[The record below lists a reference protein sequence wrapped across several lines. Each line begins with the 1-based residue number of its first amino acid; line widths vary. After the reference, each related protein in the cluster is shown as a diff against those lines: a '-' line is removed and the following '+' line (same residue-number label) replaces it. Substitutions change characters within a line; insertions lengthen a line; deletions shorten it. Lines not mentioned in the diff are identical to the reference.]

1 MQEQR
6 LERVGTEGSPLLHHL
21 SHMKQEQMVLGHLY
35 HMMQPS
41 GHLFHMILF
50 ADEIRLKQAAGHK
63 GVLDLHTLVLHVH
76 TSDHALRPVDIVEA
90 FVTGFLVAFAGHL
103 MGNVVADDN
112 VVLAERKAVVVVVDT
127 CVVVDRAAG
136 ACKEAVPA
144 DKTIVVVV
152 GKAVVGMVAADGSLV
167 VDKDAAVC
175 NVVVLVGSHLVVDKE
190 VVDKGVVAVDTG
202 EGMVVAGHTVKDLA
216 GEALD
221 ERNAEDA
228 VSGHSV
234 HFVLGLEVWLVVLMP
249 VIAQRLVLHGQ
260 PCRSSRYLNPKF
272 VKMLKIYFKK
282 LRKAPRAHVVRYLLS
297 SDSC

>member
-1 MQEQR
+1 M
-6 LERVGTEGSPLLHHL
+6 
-21 SHMKQEQMVLGHLY
+21 
-35 HMMQPS
+35 
-41 GHLFHMILF
+41 
-50 ADEIRLKQAAGHK
+50 
-63 GVLDLHTLVLHVH
+63 
-76 TSDHALRPVDIVEA
+76 
-90 FVTGFLVAFAGHL
+90 TGFLVAFAGHL

-144 DKTIVVVV
+144 DKMIVVVV
-152 GKAVVGMVAADGSLV
+152 GKAVVGMVAADGRLV

-175 NVVVLVGSHLVVDKE
+175 NVVVLVGSHL

-228 VSGHSV
+228 VSGHST
-234 HFVLGLEVWLVVLMP
+234 
-249 VIAQRLVLHGQ
+249 
-260 PCRSSRYLNPKF
+260 K
-272 VKMLKIYFKK
+272 KKK
-282 LRKAPRAHVVRYLLS
+282 LKSSADASGRVDCILSFISLCYLL
-297 SDSC
+297 CRKYM

>member
-144 DKTIVVVV
+144 DKMIVVV

-167 VDKDAAVC
+167 VDKDVAVC
-175 NVVVLVGSHLVVDKE
+175 NVVVLVGSHL

-216 GEALD
+216 G
-221 ERNAEDA
+221 
-228 VSGHSV
+228 
-234 HFVLGLEVWLVVLMP
+234 
-249 VIAQRLVLHGQ
+249 
-260 PCRSSRYLNPKF
+260 
-272 VKMLKIYFKK
+272 
-282 LRKAPRAHVVRYLLS
+282 
-297 SDSC
+297 

>member
-1 MQEQR
+1 M
-6 LERVGTEGSPLLHHL
+6 
-21 SHMKQEQMVLGHLY
+21 
-35 HMMQPS
+35 
-41 GHLFHMILF
+41 
-50 ADEIRLKQAAGHK
+50 
-63 GVLDLHTLVLHVH
+63 
-76 TSDHALRPVDIVEA
+76 
-90 FVTGFLVAFAGHL
+90 TGFLVAFAGHL

-144 DKTIVVVV
+144 DKMIVVV

-167 VDKDAAVC
+167 VDKDVAVC
-175 NVVVLVGSHLVVDKE
+175 NVVVLVGSHL

-228 VSGHSV
+228 VSGHST
-234 HFVLGLEVWLVVLMP
+234 
-249 VIAQRLVLHGQ
+249 
-260 PCRSSRYLNPKF
+260 K
-272 VKMLKIYFKK
+272 KKK
-282 LRKAPRAHVVRYLLS
+282 LKSSADASGRVDCILSFIALCYLL
-297 SDSC
+297 CRKYM

>member
-1 MQEQR
+1 M
-6 LERVGTEGSPLLHHL
+6 
-21 SHMKQEQMVLGHLY
+21 
-35 HMMQPS
+35 
-41 GHLFHMILF
+41 
-50 ADEIRLKQAAGHK
+50 
-63 GVLDLHTLVLHVH
+63 
-76 TSDHALRPVDIVEA
+76 
-90 FVTGFLVAFAGHL
+90 TGFLVAFAGHL

-144 DKTIVVVV
+144 DKMIVVV

-167 VDKDAAVC
+167 VDKDVAVC
-175 NVVVLVGSHLVVDKE
+175 NVVVLVGSHL

-228 VSGHSV
+228 VSGHST
-234 HFVLGLEVWLVVLMP
+234 
-249 VIAQRLVLHGQ
+249 
-260 PCRSSRYLNPKF
+260 K
-272 VKMLKIYFKK
+272 KKK
-282 LRKAPRAHVVRYLLS
+282 LKSSADASGRVDCILSFISLCYLL
-297 SDSC
+297 CRKYM

>member
-1 MQEQR
+1 M
-6 LERVGTEGSPLLHHL
+6 
-21 SHMKQEQMVLGHLY
+21 
-35 HMMQPS
+35 
-41 GHLFHMILF
+41 
-50 ADEIRLKQAAGHK
+50 
-63 GVLDLHTLVLHVH
+63 
-76 TSDHALRPVDIVEA
+76 
-90 FVTGFLVAFAGHL
+90 TGFLVAFAGHL

-144 DKTIVVVV
+144 DKMIVVV

-175 NVVVLVGSHLVVDKE
+175 NVVVLVGSHL

-228 VSGHSV
+228 VSGHST
-234 HFVLGLEVWLVVLMP
+234 
-249 VIAQRLVLHGQ
+249 
-260 PCRSSRYLNPKF
+260 K
-272 VKMLKIYFKK
+272 KKK
-282 LRKAPRAHVVRYLLS
+282 LKSSADASGRVDCILSFIALCYLL
-297 SDSC
+297 CRKYM

>member
-1 MQEQR
+1 
-6 LERVGTEGSPLLHHL
+6 
-21 SHMKQEQMVLGHLY
+21 
-35 HMMQPS
+35 
-41 GHLFHMILF
+41 MILF

-144 DKTIVVVV
+144 DKMIVVV

-282 LRKAPRAHVVRYLLS
+282 LRKSPRAHVVRYLLS

>member
-1 MQEQR
+1 M
-6 LERVGTEGSPLLHHL
+6 
-21 SHMKQEQMVLGHLY
+21 
-35 HMMQPS
+35 
-41 GHLFHMILF
+41 
-50 ADEIRLKQAAGHK
+50 
-63 GVLDLHTLVLHVH
+63 
-76 TSDHALRPVDIVEA
+76 
-90 FVTGFLVAFAGHL
+90 TGFLVAFAGHL

-127 CVVVDRAAG
+127 SVVVDRAAG

-144 DKTIVVVV
+144 DKMIVVVV

-175 NVVVLVGSHLVVDKE
+175 NVVLVGSHLVVDKE

-228 VSGHSV
+228 VSGHST
-234 HFVLGLEVWLVVLMP
+234 
-249 VIAQRLVLHGQ
+249 
-260 PCRSSRYLNPKF
+260 K
-272 VKMLKIYFKK
+272 KKK
-282 LRKAPRAHVVRYLLS
+282 LKSSADASGRVDCILSFISLCYLLCRKYVTIHS
-297 SDSC
+297 RTPSTIA

>member
-1 MQEQR
+1 M
-6 LERVGTEGSPLLHHL
+6 
-21 SHMKQEQMVLGHLY
+21 
-35 HMMQPS
+35 
-41 GHLFHMILF
+41 
-50 ADEIRLKQAAGHK
+50 
-63 GVLDLHTLVLHVH
+63 
-76 TSDHALRPVDIVEA
+76 
-90 FVTGFLVAFAGHL
+90 TGFLVAFAGHL

-112 VVLAERKAVVVVVDT
+112 VVLAERKAVVVVVVDT

-144 DKTIVVVV
+144 DKMIVVV

-167 VDKDAAVC
+167 VDKDVAVC

-228 VSGHSV
+228 VSGHST
-234 HFVLGLEVWLVVLMP
+234 M
-249 VIAQRLVLHGQ
+249 
-260 PCRSSRYLNPKF
+260 K
-272 VKMLKIYFKK
+272 KK
-282 LRKAPRAHVVRYLLS
+282 LKSSADASGRVDCILSFISLCYLLCRKYVTIHS
-297 SDSC
+297 RTPSTIA

>member
-1 MQEQR
+1 M
-6 LERVGTEGSPLLHHL
+6 
-21 SHMKQEQMVLGHLY
+21 
-35 HMMQPS
+35 
-41 GHLFHMILF
+41 
-50 ADEIRLKQAAGHK
+50 
-63 GVLDLHTLVLHVH
+63 
-76 TSDHALRPVDIVEA
+76 
-90 FVTGFLVAFAGHL
+90 TGFLVAFAGHL

-144 DKTIVVVV
+144 NKMIVVV

-167 VDKDAAVC
+167 VDKDVAVC
-175 NVVVLVGSHLVVDKE
+175 NVVVLVGSHL

-228 VSGHSV
+228 VSGHST
-234 HFVLGLEVWLVVLMP
+234 
-249 VIAQRLVLHGQ
+249 
-260 PCRSSRYLNPKF
+260 K
-272 VKMLKIYFKK
+272 KKK
-282 LRKAPRAHVVRYLLS
+282 LKSSADASGRVDCILSFIALCYLL
-297 SDSC
+297 CRKYM

>member
-35 HMMQPS
+35 HTMQPS

-90 FVTGFLVAFAGHL
+90 FVIGFLVAFAGHL

-112 VVLAERKAVVVVVDT
+112 VVLAERKAVVV
-127 CVVVDRAAG
+127 DRAAG

-144 DKTIVVVV
+144 DKMIVVVV

-216 GEALD
+216 G
-221 ERNAEDA
+221 
-228 VSGHSV
+228 
-234 HFVLGLEVWLVVLMP
+234 
-249 VIAQRLVLHGQ
+249 
-260 PCRSSRYLNPKF
+260 
-272 VKMLKIYFKK
+272 
-282 LRKAPRAHVVRYLLS
+282 
-297 SDSC
+297 

>member
-1 MQEQR
+1 M
-6 LERVGTEGSPLLHHL
+6 
-21 SHMKQEQMVLGHLY
+21 
-35 HMMQPS
+35 
-41 GHLFHMILF
+41 
-50 ADEIRLKQAAGHK
+50 
-63 GVLDLHTLVLHVH
+63 
-76 TSDHALRPVDIVEA
+76 
-90 FVTGFLVAFAGHL
+90 TGFLVAFAGHL

-144 DKTIVVVV
+144 DKMIVVVV

-202 EGMVVAGHTVKDLA
+202 EGMVVADHTVKDLA

-228 VSGHSV
+228 VSGHST
-234 HFVLGLEVWLVVLMP
+234 
-249 VIAQRLVLHGQ
+249 
-260 PCRSSRYLNPKF
+260 K
-272 VKMLKIYFKK
+272 KKK
-282 LRKAPRAHVVRYLLS
+282 LKSSADASGRVDCILSFISLCYLLCRKYVTIHS
-297 SDSC
+297 RTPSTIA

>member
-1 MQEQR
+1 
-6 LERVGTEGSPLLHHL
+6 
-21 SHMKQEQMVLGHLY
+21 
-35 HMMQPS
+35 
-41 GHLFHMILF
+41 MILF

-90 FVTGFLVAFAGHL
+90 FVIGFLVAFAGHL

-112 VVLAERKAVVVVVDT
+112 VVLAERKAVVV
-127 CVVVDRAAG
+127 DRAAG

-144 DKTIVVVV
+144 DKMIVVVV

-282 LRKAPRAHVVRYLLS
+282 LRKSPRAHVVRYLLS

>member
-1 MQEQR
+1 M
-6 LERVGTEGSPLLHHL
+6 
-21 SHMKQEQMVLGHLY
+21 
-35 HMMQPS
+35 
-41 GHLFHMILF
+41 
-50 ADEIRLKQAAGHK
+50 
-63 GVLDLHTLVLHVH
+63 
-76 TSDHALRPVDIVEA
+76 
-90 FVTGFLVAFAGHL
+90 TGFLVAFAGHL

-144 DKTIVVVV
+144 DKMIVVV

-167 VDKDAAVC
+167 VDKDVAVY

-190 VVDKGVVAVDTG
+190 VVAVDTG

-228 VSGHSV
+228 VSGHST
-234 HFVLGLEVWLVVLMP
+234 
-249 VIAQRLVLHGQ
+249 
-260 PCRSSRYLNPKF
+260 K
-272 VKMLKIYFKK
+272 KKK
-282 LRKAPRAHVVRYLLS
+282 LKSSADASGRVDCILSFIALCYLL
-297 SDSC
+297 CRKYM

>member
-1 MQEQR
+1 M
-6 LERVGTEGSPLLHHL
+6 
-21 SHMKQEQMVLGHLY
+21 
-35 HMMQPS
+35 
-41 GHLFHMILF
+41 
-50 ADEIRLKQAAGHK
+50 
-63 GVLDLHTLVLHVH
+63 
-76 TSDHALRPVDIVEA
+76 
-90 FVTGFLVAFAGHL
+90 TGFLVAFAGHL

-144 DKTIVVVV
+144 DKMIVVV

-167 VDKDAAVC
+167 VDKDVAVC
-175 NVVVLVGSHLVVDKE
+175 NAVVLVGSHL

-228 VSGHSV
+228 VSGHST
-234 HFVLGLEVWLVVLMP
+234 
-249 VIAQRLVLHGQ
+249 
-260 PCRSSRYLNPKF
+260 K
-272 VKMLKIYFKK
+272 KKK
-282 LRKAPRAHVVRYLLS
+282 LKSSADASGRVDCILSFISLCYLL
-297 SDSC
+297 CRKYM

>member
-1 MQEQR
+1 M
-6 LERVGTEGSPLLHHL
+6 
-21 SHMKQEQMVLGHLY
+21 
-35 HMMQPS
+35 
-41 GHLFHMILF
+41 
-50 ADEIRLKQAAGHK
+50 
-63 GVLDLHTLVLHVH
+63 
-76 TSDHALRPVDIVEA
+76 
-90 FVTGFLVAFAGHL
+90 TGFLVAFAGHL

-144 DKTIVVVV
+144 DKMIVVV

-167 VDKDAAVC
+167 VDKDVAVC

-228 VSGHSV
+228 VSGHST
-234 HFVLGLEVWLVVLMP
+234 
-249 VIAQRLVLHGQ
+249 
-260 PCRSSRYLNPKF
+260 K
-272 VKMLKIYFKK
+272 KKK
-282 LRKAPRAHVVRYLLS
+282 LKSSADASGRVDCILSFISLCYLL
-297 SDSC
+297 CRKYM